1 MANGKC
7 RMHGGASTGPKT
19 AEGRARIAAARTIHG
34 AYGAEMRATQARV
47 TALTTRGRVLC
58 AMGNAGL
65 DLQALPPLIGQ
76 IRGSTSCAV
85 RNKPTAPLP
94 GILTLTPPESR
105 QLVRMIRAV
114 ARQSRLAP
122 DPTDPKLRQRPGSPP
137 ATASAFPSS
146 PTRSG

>member
-1 MANGKC
+1 MASGKC

-47 TALTTRGRVLC
+47 TALTTRSRVLC

-76 IRGSTSCAV
+76 IRGSTSCTV
-85 RNKPTAPLP
+85 RNNPTAPLRD
-94 GILTLTPPESR
+94 ILTITPPESR
-105 QLVRMIRAV
+105 ILVRMIRAV
-114 ARQSRLAP
+114 ARQTRLAGFP
-122 DPTDPKLRQRPGSPP
+122 RDRTWGGCRQP
-137 ATASAFPSS
+137 ARVAPS
-146 PTRSG
+146 